1 MANKIKF
8 KYTKKIISNSLT
20 YKLSMYLD
28 LLITVFCFLLITLY
42 TIGNYQNFQ
51 DNTQQIILSV
61 LTFSS
66 IFNILLSI
74 LLIIETI
81 LKIITEKNKF
91 RNLINL
97 IYLIIAVFL
106 CIFFSSTSNIINY
119 LSTGI

>member
-20 YKLSMYLD
+20 YKLSMCLD

-61 LTFSS
+61 LAFSS

-81 LKIITEKNKF
+81 IKIITEKNKI
-91 RNLINL
+91 RNLLNL
-97 IYLIIAVFL
+97 IYLILAVFL